1 MFNNSTDVSFVS
13 IDITGRQGVLA
24 ILLYWYLQTSET
36 VSLHKPFF
44 WRKEFFLTKPA

>member
-1 MFNNSTDVSFVS
+1 MFNNSTNVSFVS
-13 IDITGRQGVLA
+13 IDIKGRQWGLA

-44 WRKEFFLTKPA
+44 LTKPA